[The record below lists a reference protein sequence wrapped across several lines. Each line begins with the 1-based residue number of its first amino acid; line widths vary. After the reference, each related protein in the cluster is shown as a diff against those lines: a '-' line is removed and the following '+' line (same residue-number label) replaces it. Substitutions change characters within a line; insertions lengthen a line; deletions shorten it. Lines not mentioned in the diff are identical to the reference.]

1 MRRADLNLSHH
12 LNLFHR
18 VDTKQARA
26 PLASGRISMSHGI
39 GSSHDHHCHNHH
51 HHHHQQL
58 QKQQQGGECDQGGQN
73 DPAQMFAQ
81 IMQQMLKG

>member
-1 MRRADLNLSHH
+1 
-12 LNLFHR
+12 
-18 VDTKQARA
+18 
-26 PLASGRISMSHGI
+26 MSHGI